1 MKTERKHESDDLPT
15 VDDDTE
21 APGVESAD
29 TDEPTSE
36 AEPATAP
43 AEEDEN
49 DPAVLRDKW
58 LRAVAEGKN
67 IRKRAQADVANALTY
82 GGMGVINGLLPTLDN
97 LQRALATAPEG
108 IDEAFLEGLRLI
120 EQQWVATLTANG
132 VLPIPAEPGSP
143 LDPTVHRALLEQPSD
158 QEPGTIV
165 AEIVRGYRLHDRL
178 LRESQV
184 VVAAPPATDSPDDQP
199 SETSGD

>member
-1 MKTERKHESDDLPT
+1 MKTERKNEHDDGAG
-15 VDDDTE
+15 VDEDVETQQDTE
-21 APGVESAD
+21 SAEGTESA
-29 TDEPTSE
+29 S
-36 AEPATAP
+36 A

-67 IRKRAQADVANALTY
+67 IRKRAQADVAEALSY
-82 GGMGVINGLLPTLDN
+82 GGMGVINGLLPILDN
-97 LQRALATAPEG
+97 LQRALATPPEG

-120 EQQWVATLTANG
+120 EQQWVAVLTANG
-132 VLPIPAEPGSP
+132 VVPIAAEPGSP
-143 LDPTVHRALLEQPSD
+143 LDPSVHRALLEQPSE

-184 VVAAPPATDSPDDQP
+184 VVAAPPATDAPDDQP
-199 SETSGD
+199 SEPSGD

>member
-1 MKTERKHESDDLPT
+1 MPLEQLKSPEDLERFL
-15 VDDDTE
+15 
-21 APGVESAD
+21 
-29 TDEPTSE
+29 
-36 AEPATAP
+36 
-43 AEEDEN
+43 
-49 DPAVLRDKW
+49 
-58 LRAVAEGKN
+58 
-67 IRKRAQADVANALTY
+67 
-82 GGMGVINGLLPTLDN
+82 LDN
-97 LQRALATAPEG
+97 EG
-108 IDEAFLEGLRLI
+108 IAPHDLVPLPSPYEDWKDDPIPELSEDQRERYEVGPDGVCALQVPVPTTEEERDQYVAAFLEGLRLI